1 MRYLWISWGHRKYF
15 FNNLSHQYVWVLN
28 NYSSYF
34 NSVLAATVFFSGN
47 LLSTGHLWFLRRGAW
62 QEILIVSY
70 LGNSLQTI
78 NFIWLMVGPP
88 LWKIGFR
95 QLGWLATQY
104 IYIYGKIKK
113 MATKPPTSY
122 GESKVFTWGG
132 ENLGGV
138 HRSNRTQHHPP
149 WICAGWWTAMTAMT
163 MSNFQSLN
171 FRKTTFFLHDRTCHL

>member
-1 MRYLWISWGHRKYF
+1 M
-15 FNNLSHQYVWVLN
+15 
-28 NYSSYF
+28 
-34 NSVLAATVFFSGN
+34 
-47 LLSTGHLWFLRRGAW
+47 STEQLFLILQFCFCSDSILFW
-62 QEILIVSY
+62 QPALH
-70 LGNSLQTI
+70 
-78 NFIWLMVGPP
+78 GPP
-88 LWKIGFR
+88 LVPPSWCLTGDSDCILSGEQSSNNQLYLVDGWATPLKNRISSIGMISNP
-95 QLGWLATQY
+95 